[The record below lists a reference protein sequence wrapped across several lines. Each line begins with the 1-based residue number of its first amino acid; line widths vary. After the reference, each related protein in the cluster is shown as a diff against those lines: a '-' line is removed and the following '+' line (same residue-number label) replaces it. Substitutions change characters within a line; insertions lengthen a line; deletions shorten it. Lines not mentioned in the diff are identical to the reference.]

1 MPLAYLV
8 MSFAIPKINVEYEG
22 SVEIAIILIISVIFN
37 GAYRLVISI
46 TDFYKKNLHK
56 TILTISAS
64 LFAFILMISFV
75 DMGGITAVALSVL
88 VGNIFLFCG
97 ALLLANSFTGIR
109 Q

>member
-1 MPLAYLV
+1 

-64 LFAFILMISFV
+64 LFTFILMNIFV

-97 ALLLANSFTGIR
+97 ALLLANSFTRI
-109 Q
+109 